1 MRPNLY
7 VGFFDF
13 ASLLML
19 LRKWKGEGI
28 RTVGLATQVENLK
41 LIGILFFTAFFVVV
55 ATHRRFSDISI
66 LKNLTLRFAKFAHAI
81 PSHSEKIKGV
91 AQINKRQFDHLLLTT
106 ALL

>member
-1 MRPNLY
+1 MRPNLF

-41 LIGILFFTAFFVVV
+41 LIGILFVTAFLL
-55 ATHRRFSDISI
+55 ATHRRFSEISI
-66 LKNLTLRFAKFAHAI
+66 LKNLTLRFGKFAHAI
-81 PSHSEKIKGV
+81 SSHSEKIKEV

>member
-1 MRPNLY
+1 
-7 VGFFDF
+7 
-13 ASLLML
+13 ML

-41 LIGILFFTAFFVVV
+41 LIGILFFTTFFLLQRIDDLVTYP
-55 ATHRRFSDISI
+55 AI

-81 PSHSEKIKGV
+81 PSHSEKIKEV
-91 AQINKRQFDHLLLTT
+91 AQINKRQFDRLLLTT

>member
-1 MRPNLY
+1 MRPNLF

-41 LIGILFFTAFFVVV
+41 LIGILFFTAFFFV
-55 ATHRRFSDISI
+55 ATNRRFCDISI
-66 LKNLTLRFAKFAHAI
+66 LKNLTLRFGKFAHAI
-81 PSHSEKIKGV
+81 PSHSEKIKEV
-91 AQINKRQFDHLLLTT
+91 AQINKRQFHHLLLTT